1 MENLILSLNVVLPL
15 FITMSLG
22 YFLKSLNM
30 FDNNTLDTMNNI
42 TFKSFLPMLLF
53 YNIYKTDLQGV
64 FNLKLM
70 IFSATCVI
78 ALYLILYLIVPL
90 IEKDN
95 KKRGALLQGLFRS
108 NFVIFGI
115 PITESLFG
123 SEKVGV
129 AALLIAVI
137 VPLFNILSVIAL
149 ETFRGGKPDFRKIS
163 IGIIKNPLII
173 ASCLGILTLLLKIKI
188 PTAIEKTISDVSKI
202 ATPLSL
208 ILLGASFKFDNI
220 KKYLK
225 QTTIAVVGK
234 TILTPCI
241 ILPIC
246 IMFGYRGVELSTLMI
261 IFAAPTA
268 ISSFTMAQQM
278 DSDSDLAGQIVVFTS
293 AFYVVTVFMLIF
305 ILKQSFLIIAIKFNY
320 SFVKSM
326 SIGILYLIIGST
338 INL

>member
-1 MENLILSLNVVLPL
+1 MENLILSLNVVFPL
-15 FITMSLG
+15 FLTMSLG
-22 YFLKSLNM
+22 YFLKYLNL
-30 FDNNTLDTMNNI
+30 FDNSTLDRMNNI

-53 YNIYKTDLQGV
+53 YNIYKTDLHDT
-64 FNLKLM
+64 FNLKLI
-70 IFSATCVI
+70 IFSVTCIIV
-78 ALYLILYLIVPL
+78 LYLILYLLVPL

-108 NFVIFGI
+108 NFVIFGL

-129 AALLIAVI
+129 AAILIAII
-137 VPLFNILSVIAL
+137 VPLFNMLSVLAL
-149 ETFRGGKPDFRKIS
+149 ETFRDGKLNFKKIF

-173 ASCLGILTLLLKIKI
+173 ASCLGVLTLLLKIKI

-225 QTTIAVVGK
+225 QTTIAVIGK
-234 TILTPCI
+234 TILIPCI

-246 IMFGYRGVELSTLMI
+246 IMFGYRDVELSTLMI

-293 AFYVVTVFMLIF
+293 AFCVITVFMWIF
-305 ILKQSFLIIAIKFNY
+305 ILKQF
-320 SFVKSM
+320 
-326 SIGILYLIIGST
+326 YLI
-338 INL
+338 

>member
-78 ALYLILYLIVPL
+78 ALYLIVPL

-188 PTAIEKTISDVSKI
+188 PTAMEKTISDVSKI

-246 IMFGYRGVELSTLMI
+246 IMFGYRGVELTTLMI

-305 ILKQSFLIIAIKFNY
+305 ILKQSHLI
-320 SFVKSM
+320 
-326 SIGILYLIIGST
+326 
-338 INL
+338 

>member
-108 NFVIFGI
+108 NFVIFGL

-123 SEKVGV
+123 GEKVGV

-208 ILLGASFKFDNI
+208 ILLGASFKFGNI

-246 IMFGYRGVELSTLMI
+246 IMFGYRGVELTTLMI

-293 AFYVVTVFMLIF
+293 AFCVVTVFMWIF
-305 ILKQSFLIIAIKFNY
+305 ILKQSHLI
-320 SFVKSM
+320 
-326 SIGILYLIIGST
+326 
-338 INL
+338 

>member
-22 YFLKSLNM
+22 YFLKYLNM

-137 VPLFNILSVIAL
+137 VTLFNILSVIAL

-246 IMFGYRGVELSTLMI
+246 IMFGYRGVELTTLMI

-305 ILKQSFLIIAIKFNY
+305 ILKQSHLI
-320 SFVKSM
+320 
-326 SIGILYLIIGST
+326 
-338 INL
+338 

>member
-15 FITMSLG
+15 FITISLG
-22 YFLKSLNM
+22 YFLKYLNM

-42 TFKSFLPMLLF
+42 TFKSFLPVLLF
-53 YNIYKTDLQGV
+53 YNIYKTDLHDT
-64 FNLKLM
+64 FNLKII
-70 IFSATCVI
+70 IFSVTCVI
-78 ALYLILYLIVPL
+78 VLYLLLYLIVPL

-108 NFVIFGI
+108 NFVIFGL

-129 AALLIAVI
+129 AAILIAII
-137 VPLFNILSVIAL
+137 VPLFNMLSVLAL
-149 ETFRGGKPDFRKIS
+149 ETFRDGKLNFKKIF

-173 ASCLGILTLLLKIKI
+173 ASCLGVLTLLLKIKI

-225 QTTIAVVGK
+225 QTTIAVIGK
-234 TILTPCI
+234 TILIPCI

-246 IMFGYRGVELSTLMI
+246 IMFGYRDVELSTLMI

-268 ISSFTMAQQM
+268 ISSFTMAKQM

-293 AFYVVTVFMLIF
+293 AFCVITVFMWIF
-305 ILKQSFLIIAIKFNY
+305 ILKQF
-320 SFVKSM
+320 
-326 SIGILYLIIGST
+326 YLI
-338 INL
+338 

>member
-22 YFLKSLNM
+22 YFLKYLNM

-108 NFVIFGI
+108 NFVIFGL

-137 VPLFNILSVIAL
+137 VTLFNILSVIAL
-149 ETFRGGKPDFRKIS
+149 ETFRGGKPNFRKIS

-188 PTAIEKTISDVSKI
+188 PTAMEKTISDVSKI

-246 IMFGYRGVELSTLMI
+246 IMFGYRGVELTTLMI

-293 AFYVVTVFMLIF
+293 AFCVVTVFMWIF
-305 ILKQSFLIIAIKFNY
+305 ILKQSHLI
-320 SFVKSM
+320 
-326 SIGILYLIIGST
+326 
-338 INL
+338 

>member
-22 YFLKSLNM
+22 YFLKYLNM

-78 ALYLILYLIVPL
+78 ALYLILYLVVPL

-108 NFVIFGI
+108 NFVIFGL

-246 IMFGYRGVELSTLMI
+246 IMFGYRGVELTTLMI

-278 DSDSDLAGQIVVFTS
+278 DSDSELAGQIVVFTS
-293 AFYVVTVFMLIF
+293 AFCVVTVFMWIF
-305 ILKQSFLIIAIKFNY
+305 ILKQSHLI
-320 SFVKSM
+320 
-326 SIGILYLIIGST
+326 
-338 INL
+338 

>member
-108 NFVIFGI
+108 NFVIFGL

-123 SEKVGV
+123 GEKVGV

-293 AFYVVTVFMLIF
+293 AFCVVTVFMWIF
-305 ILKQSFLIIAIKFNY
+305 ILKQSHLI
-320 SFVKSM
+320 
-326 SIGILYLIIGST
+326 
-338 INL
+338 

>member
-1 MENLILSLNVVLPL
+1 MENLILSLNVVFPL
-15 FITMSLG
+15 FLTMSLG
-22 YFLKSLNM
+22 YFLKYLNL
-30 FDNNTLDTMNNI
+30 FDNSTLDRMNNI

-53 YNIYKTDLQGV
+53 YNIYKTDLHDT
-64 FNLKLM
+64 FNLKLI
-70 IFSATCVI
+70 IFSVTCIIV
-78 ALYLILYLIVPL
+78 LYLILYLLVPL

-108 NFVIFGI
+108 NFVIFGL

-129 AALLIAVI
+129 TAILIAII
-137 VPLFNILSVIAL
+137 VPLFNMLSVLAL
-149 ETFRGGKPDFRKIS
+149 ETFRDGKLNFKKIF

-173 ASCLGILTLLLKIKI
+173 ASCLGVLTLLLKIKI

-225 QTTIAVVGK
+225 QTTIAVIGK
-234 TILTPCI
+234 TILIPCI

-246 IMFGYRGVELSTLMI
+246 IMFGYRDVELSTLMI

-268 ISSFTMAQQM
+268 ISSFTMAKQM

-293 AFYVVTVFMLIF
+293 AFCVITVFMWIF
-305 ILKQSFLIIAIKFNY
+305 ILKQF
-320 SFVKSM
+320 
-326 SIGILYLIIGST
+326 YLI
-338 INL
+338 

>member
-22 YFLKSLNM
+22 YFLKYLNM

-137 VPLFNILSVIAL
+137 VPLFNILSVLAL

-173 ASCLGILTLLLKIKI
+173 ASCLGVLTLLLKIKI

-220 KKYLK
+220 KKYIK

-293 AFYVVTVFMLIF
+293 AFCVVTVFMWIF
-305 ILKQSFLIIAIKFNY
+305 VLKQSHLI
-320 SFVKSM
+320 
-326 SIGILYLIIGST
+326 
-338 INL
+338 

>member
-22 YFLKSLNM
+22 YFLKYLNM

-95 KKRGALLQGLFRS
+95 KKRGTLLQGLFRS

-188 PTAIEKTISDVSKI
+188 PTAIEKTISDISKI

-293 AFYVVTVFMLIF
+293 AFCVVTVFMWIF
-305 ILKQSFLIIAIKFNY
+305 ILKQSHLI
-320 SFVKSM
+320 
-326 SIGILYLIIGST
+326 
-338 INL
+338 

>member
-15 FITMSLG
+15 FITISLG

-108 NFVIFGI
+108 NFVIFGL

-123 SEKVGV
+123 GEKVGV

-208 ILLGASFKFDNI
+208 ILLGASFKFGNI

-293 AFYVVTVFMLIF
+293 AFCVVTVFMWIF
-305 ILKQSFLIIAIKFNY
+305 ILKQSHLI
-320 SFVKSM
+320 
-326 SIGILYLIIGST
+326 
-338 INL
+338 

>member
-22 YFLKSLNM
+22 YFLKYLNM

-108 NFVIFGI
+108 NFVIFGL

-173 ASCLGILTLLLKIKI
+173 ASCLGVLTLLLKIKI

-220 KKYLK
+220 KKYIK

-246 IMFGYRGVELSTLMI
+246 IMFGYRGVELTTLMI

-278 DSDSDLAGQIVVFTS
+278 DSDSELAGQIVVFTS
-293 AFYVVTVFMLIF
+293 AFCVVTVFMWIF
-305 ILKQSFLIIAIKFNY
+305 ILKQSHLI
-320 SFVKSM
+320 
-326 SIGILYLIIGST
+326 
-338 INL
+338 

>member
-22 YFLKSLNM
+22 YFLKYLNM

-108 NFVIFGI
+108 NFVIFGL

-163 IGIIKNPLII
+163 MGIIKNPLII
-173 ASCLGILTLLLKIKI
+173 ASCLGVLTLLLKIKI

-220 KKYLK
+220 KKYIK

-246 IMFGYRGVELSTLMI
+246 IIFGYRGVELSTLMI

-293 AFYVVTVFMLIF
+293 AFCVVTVFMWIF
-305 ILKQSFLIIAIKFNY
+305 ILKQSHLI
-320 SFVKSM
+320 
-326 SIGILYLIIGST
+326 
-338 INL
+338 

>member
-22 YFLKSLNM
+22 YFLKYLNM

-246 IMFGYRGVELSTLMI
+246 IMFGYRGVELTTLMI

-293 AFYVVTVFMLIF
+293 AFCVVTVFMWIF
-305 ILKQSFLIIAIKFNY
+305 ILKQSHLI
-320 SFVKSM
+320 
-326 SIGILYLIIGST
+326 
-338 INL
+338 

>member
-22 YFLKSLNM
+22 YFLKYLNM

-108 NFVIFGI
+108 NFVIFGL

-137 VPLFNILSVIAL
+137 VPLFNILSVLAL

-173 ASCLGILTLLLKIKI
+173 ASCLGVLTLLLKIKI
-188 PTAIEKTISDVSKI
+188 PTAIEKTISDISKI

-293 AFYVVTVFMLIF
+293 AFCVVTVFMWIF
-305 ILKQSFLIIAIKFNY
+305 ILKQSHLI
-320 SFVKSM
+320 
-326 SIGILYLIIGST
+326 
-338 INL
+338 

>member
-1 MENLILSLNVVLPL
+1 
-15 FITMSLG
+15 
-22 YFLKSLNM
+22 
-30 FDNNTLDTMNNI
+30 
-42 TFKSFLPMLLF
+42 ML
-53 YNIYKTDLQGV
+53 
-64 FNLKLM
+64 
-70 IFSATCVI
+70 
-78 ALYLILYLIVPL
+78 
-90 IEKDN
+90 
-95 KKRGALLQGLFRS
+95 
-108 NFVIFGI
+108 
-115 PITESLFG
+115 
-123 SEKVGV
+123 
-129 AALLIAVI
+129 
-137 VPLFNILSVIAL
+137 AL

-293 AFYVVTVFMLIF
+293 AFCVVTVFMWIF
-305 ILKQSFLIIAIKFNY
+305 ILKQSHLI
-320 SFVKSM
+320 
-326 SIGILYLIIGST
+326 
-338 INL
+338 

>member
-1 MENLILSLNVVLPL
+1 
-15 FITMSLG
+15 
-22 YFLKSLNM
+22 
-30 FDNNTLDTMNNI
+30 
-42 TFKSFLPMLLF
+42 MLLF
-53 YNIYKTDLQGV
+53 YSIYKTDLQGV

-137 VPLFNILSVIAL
+137 VTLFNILSVIAL
-149 ETFRGGKPDFRKIS
+149 ETFRGGKPNFRKIS

-246 IMFGYRGVELSTLMI
+246 IMFGYRGVELTTLMI

-305 ILKQSFLIIAIKFNY
+305 ILKQSHLI
-320 SFVKSM
+320 
-326 SIGILYLIIGST
+326 
-338 INL
+338 

>member
-1 MENLILSLNVVLPL
+1 MKLKKLLGLALSGVLTISAIGCSKTQPENIDEKGNNKIVIGASAIPHAEILEEVKPILQEKGYELDIKVFDDYTLLN
-15 FITMSLG
+15 TA
-22 YFLKSLNM
+22 
-30 FDNNTLDTMNNI
+30 LDEGSIDAN
-42 TFKSFLPMLLF
+42 FFQHVP
-53 YNIYKTDLQGV
+53 
-64 FNLKLM
+64 
-70 IFSATCVI
+70 
-78 ALYLILYLIVPL
+78 YLEDTI
-90 IEKDN
+90 D
-95 KKRGALLQGLFRS
+95 GQGLFRS

-137 VPLFNILSVIAL
+137 VTLFNILSVIAL
-149 ETFRGGKPDFRKIS
+149 ETFRGGKPNFRKIS

-188 PTAIEKTISDVSKI
+188 PTAMEKTISDVSKI

-246 IMFGYRGVELSTLMI
+246 IMFGYRGVELTTLMI

-305 ILKQSFLIIAIKFNY
+305 ILKQSHLI
-320 SFVKSM
+320 
-326 SIGILYLIIGST
+326 
-338 INL
+338 

>member
-22 YFLKSLNM
+22 YFLKYLNM

-108 NFVIFGI
+108 NFVIFGL

-173 ASCLGILTLLLKIKI
+173 ASCLGVLTLLLKIKI

-220 KKYLK
+220 KKYIK

-278 DSDSDLAGQIVVFTS
+278 DSDSNLAGQIVVFTS
-293 AFYVVTVFMLIF
+293 AFCVVTVFMWIF
-305 ILKQSFLIIAIKFNY
+305 VLKQSHLI
-320 SFVKSM
+320 
-326 SIGILYLIIGST
+326 
-338 INL
+338 

>member
-70 IFSATCVI
+70 IFSVTCVI

-137 VPLFNILSVIAL
+137 VTLFNILSVIAL
-149 ETFRGGKPDFRKIS
+149 ETFRGGKPNFRKIS

-208 ILLGASFKFDNI
+208 ILLVASFKFDNI

-246 IMFGYRGVELSTLMI
+246 IMFGYRGVELTTLMI

-293 AFYVVTVFMLIF
+293 AFCVVTVFMWIF
-305 ILKQSFLIIAIKFNY
+305 ILKQSHLI
-320 SFVKSM
+320 
-326 SIGILYLIIGST
+326 
-338 INL
+338 

>member
-22 YFLKSLNM
+22 YFLKYLNM

-123 SEKVGV
+123 SEKVGD

-278 DSDSDLAGQIVVFTS
+278 DSDSDLAGQIVIFTS
-293 AFYVVTVFMLIF
+293 AFCVVTVFMWIF
-305 ILKQSFLIIAIKFNY
+305 ILKQSHLI
-320 SFVKSM
+320 
-326 SIGILYLIIGST
+326 
-338 INL
+338 

>member
-22 YFLKSLNM
+22 YFLKYLNM

-246 IMFGYRGVELSTLMI
+246 IIFGYRGVELSTLMI

-293 AFYVVTVFMLIF
+293 AFCVVTVFMWIF
-305 ILKQSFLIIAIKFNY
+305 ILKQSHLI
-320 SFVKSM
+320 
-326 SIGILYLIIGST
+326 
-338 INL
+338 

>member
-22 YFLKSLNM
+22 YFLKYLNM

-173 ASCLGILTLLLKIKI
+173 ASCLGVLTLLLKIKI

-278 DSDSDLAGQIVVFTS
+278 DSDSNLAGQIVVFTS
-293 AFYVVTVFMLIF
+293 AFCVVTVFMWIF
-305 ILKQSFLIIAIKFNY
+305 VLKQSHLI
-320 SFVKSM
+320 
-326 SIGILYLIIGST
+326 
-338 INL
+338 

>member
-15 FITMSLG
+15 FITMSLV
-22 YFLKSLNM
+22 YFLKSINM
-30 FDNNTLDTMNNI
+30 FDNNTLDTINNI

-293 AFYVVTVFMLIF
+293 AFCVVTVFMWIF
-305 ILKQSFLIIAIKFNY
+305 ILKQSHLI
-320 SFVKSM
+320 
-326 SIGILYLIIGST
+326 
-338 INL
+338 

>member
-22 YFLKSLNM
+22 YFLKYLNM

-246 IMFGYRGVELSTLMI
+246 IMFGYRGVELTTLMI

-278 DSDSDLAGQIVVFTS
+278 DSDSELAGQIVVFTS
-293 AFYVVTVFMLIF
+293 AFCVVTVFMWIF
-305 ILKQSFLIIAIKFNY
+305 ILKQSHLIY
-320 SFVKSM
+320 SKR
-326 SIGILYLIIGST
+326 T
-338 INL
+338 

>member
-22 YFLKSLNM
+22 YFLKYLNM

-53 YNIYKTDLQGV
+53 YNIYKTDLQDV

-149 ETFRGGKPDFRKIS
+149 ESFRGGKPDFKKIS

-208 ILLGASFKFDNI
+208 ILLGVSFKFDNI

-293 AFYVVTVFMLIF
+293 AFCVITVFMWIF
-305 ILKQSFLIIAIKFNY
+305 VLKQSHLI
-320 SFVKSM
+320 
-326 SIGILYLIIGST
+326 
-338 INL
+338 

>member
-53 YNIYKTDLQGV
+53 YSIYKTDLQGV

-137 VPLFNILSVIAL
+137 VTLFNILSVIAL
-149 ETFRGGKPDFRKIS
+149 ETFRGGKPNFRKIS

-188 PTAIEKTISDVSKI
+188 PTAMEKTISDVSKI
-202 ATPLSL
+202 QHMDEKEVNNIIYFVFSSHKW
-208 ILLGASFKFDNI
+208 GYNSFYIRFCIGIRISVGIIKVNI
-220 KKYLK
+220 HNFQL
-225 QTTIAVVGK
+225 
-234 TILTPCI
+234 
-241 ILPIC
+241 
-246 IMFGYRGVELSTLMI
+246 I
-261 IFAAPTA
+261 IFW
-268 ISSFTMAQQM
+268 
-278 DSDSDLAGQIVVFTS
+278 
-293 AFYVVTVFMLIF
+293 
-305 ILKQSFLIIAIKFNY
+305 KFN
-320 SFVKSM
+320 
-326 SIGILYLIIGST
+326 IGHSGTVISL
-338 INL
+338 

>member
-22 YFLKSLNM
+22 YFLKYLNM

-246 IMFGYRGVELSTLMI
+246 IMFGYRGVELTTLMI

-305 ILKQSFLIIAIKFNY
+305 ILKQSHLI
-320 SFVKSM
+320 
-326 SIGILYLIIGST
+326 
-338 INL
+338 

>member
-15 FITMSLG
+15 FITISLG

-53 YNIYKTDLQGV
+53 YSIYKTDLQGV

-108 NFVIFGI
+108 NFVIFGL

-123 SEKVGV
+123 GEKVGV

-208 ILLGASFKFDNI
+208 ILLGASFKFGNI

-305 ILKQSFLIIAIKFNY
+305 ILKQSHLI
-320 SFVKSM
+320 
-326 SIGILYLIIGST
+326 
-338 INL
+338 

>member
-22 YFLKSLNM
+22 YFLKYLNM

-53 YNIYKTDLQGV
+53 YSIYKTDLQGV

-246 IMFGYRGVELSTLMI
+246 IMFGYRGVELTTLMI

-305 ILKQSFLIIAIKFNY
+305 ILKQSHLI
-320 SFVKSM
+320 
-326 SIGILYLIIGST
+326 
-338 INL
+338 

>member
-22 YFLKSLNM
+22 YFLKYLNM

-137 VPLFNILSVIAL
+137 VPLFNILSVLAL

-188 PTAIEKTISDVSKI
+188 PTAIEKTISDISKI

-293 AFYVVTVFMLIF
+293 AFCVVTVFMWIF
-305 ILKQSFLIIAIKFNY
+305 ILKQSHLI
-320 SFVKSM
+320 
-326 SIGILYLIIGST
+326 
-338 INL
+338 

>member
-22 YFLKSLNM
+22 YFLKYLNM

-188 PTAIEKTISDVSKI
+188 PTAMEKTISDVSKI

-293 AFYVVTVFMLIF
+293 AFCVVTVFMWIF
-305 ILKQSFLIIAIKFNY
+305 ILKQSHLI
-320 SFVKSM
+320 
-326 SIGILYLIIGST
+326 
-338 INL
+338 